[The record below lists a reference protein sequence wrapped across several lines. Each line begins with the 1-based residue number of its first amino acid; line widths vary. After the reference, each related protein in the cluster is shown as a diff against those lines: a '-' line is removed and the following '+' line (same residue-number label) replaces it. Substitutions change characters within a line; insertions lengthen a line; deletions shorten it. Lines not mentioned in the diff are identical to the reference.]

1 MHCPAD
7 GLECHVPNRA
17 FPVVDDGAIDAS
29 EARMHGA
36 LVFIHIM
43 ARIIHKKENIMN
55 EATLN
60 TLKAD
65 LSGQVAIV
73 TGAAQGLGQRIAI
86 TLAANGAKVACL
98 DMKKEGLEETI
109 QAITDAG
116 GIAKAHECNVTDR
129 ERVDQVVDH
138 VVEDWEKIDILVNN
152 AGITRDTL
160 LPRMTDD
167 EFESVINVNL
177 RGSFLFM
184 RAVSRYMMRAR
195 YGRIINMASI
205 SGARMGNPGQTN
217 YSASKAALVG
227 MTRSLSKEIAGR
239 GVTVNAVAPGFIQ
252 SAMTDA
258 LGDVAKEEAKKR
270 IPAKRLGT
278 AYEVAAAVLFLA
290 SPAAGYITGHTLV
303 VDGGITG

>member
-1 MHCPAD
+1 MSD
-7 GLECHVPNRA
+7 ES
-17 FPVVDDGAIDAS
+17 D
-29 EARMHGA
+29 
-36 LVFIHIM
+36 
-43 ARIIHKKENIMN
+43 K
-55 EATLN
+55 LN

-73 TGAAQGLGQRIAI
+73 TGAAQGLGKLIAV

-98 DMKKEGLEETI
+98 DMKKEQLEDTVN
-109 QAITDAG
+109 AITEAG
-116 GIAKAHECNVTDR
+116 GTAEAFECNVTDR
-129 ERVDQVVDH
+129 ERVDQVVDE
-138 VVEDWEKIDILVNN
+138 VVDTWEKVDILVNN

-160 LPRMTDD
+160 LPRMSDD

-177 RGSFLFM
+177 RGAFLFM
-184 RAVSRYMMRAR
+184 RAASRYMMRSR

-217 YSASKAALVG
+217 YSASKAGLVG
-227 MTRSLSKEIAGR
+227 ITKSLSKELAGR
-239 GVTVNAVAPGFIQ
+239 GVTSNAVAPGFIQ

-258 LGDVAKEEAKKR
+258 LGDVAKDEAKKR

-278 AYEVAAAVLFLA
+278 AADVAAAVLFLA
-290 SPAAGYITGHTLV
+290 SPAAGYITGHVLV

>member
-1 MHCPAD
+1 MM
-7 GLECHVPNRA
+7 
-17 FPVVDDGAIDAS
+17 S
-29 EARMHGA
+29 E
-36 LVFIHIM
+36 
-43 ARIIHKKENIMN
+43 
-55 EATLN
+55 EALN

-65 LSGQVAIV
+65 LSGHVAIV

-98 DMKKEGLEETI
+98 DMQKEGLDETI
-109 QAITDAG
+109 KEIAEVG
-116 GIAKAHECNVTDR
+116 GTAKAYECNVTDR
-129 ERVDQVVDH
+129 ERVDQVVD
-138 VVEDWEKIDILVNN
+138 EIAETWEKIDILVNN

-160 LPRMTDD
+160 LPRMTDE

-177 RGSFLFM
+177 RGAFLFM
-184 RAVSRYMMRAR
+184 RAASRYMMRAR
-195 YGRIINMASI
+195 YGRIINMASV

-217 YSASKAALVG
+217 YSASKAGLVG
-227 MTRSLSKEIAGR
+227 MTRSLSKELAGR
-239 GVTVNAVAPGFIQ
+239 GVTINAVAPGFIE

-258 LGDVAKEEAKKR
+258 LGQVAKDEAKKR

-278 AYEVAAAVLFLA
+278 AYDVAAAVLFLA